1 MTAPLPEPTTR
12 VTAVLFTADVEL
24 MRHRYGHGWTEQLR
38 RMVREDCKE
47 YRKHKKTLEQVM
59 RDNDGQ

>member
-1 MTAPLPEPTTR
+1 MTAPLSEPTTR

-24 MRHRYGHGWTEQLR
+24 MRRRYGHGWTEQLR

-59 RDNDGQ
+59 RENDGQ